1 MSESKG
7 SQAGGVLRDVYQ
19 QEERSF
25 PFSLVEKI
33 LEVETSFQ
41 FTSEREVPLVRL
53 RRIVETHVSSEMEQ
67 G

>member
-1 MSESKG
+1 MTDSKT
-7 SQAGGVLRDVYQ
+7 SRATEVLREVYD

-41 FTSEREVPLVRL
+41 FANEREVPLVRL
-53 RRIVETHVSSEMEQ
+53 RRIVENHVSSKTEEE
-67 G
+67 